1 MELLNLD
8 PIKHLLPQVKGENRP
23 LGLFISTFTWR
34 DLTVRDHLS
43 CQCPLGLVPHFYEDA
58 IDELA
63 DTIEECQCP
72 LGLIPHFYGTPS
84 ET

>member
-43 CQCPLGLVPHFYEDA
+43 CQCPLGLVPHFYQPSITA
-58 IDELA
+58 RMF
-63 DTIEECQCP
+63 
-72 LGLIPHFYGTPS
+72 GRLIRVNALS
-84 ET
+84 S